1 MKILRFVWL
10 TLLAV
15 ALAGCNSGGS
25 DDQSA
30 PVSGDTVVLLSTP
43 VLTDDGTLSVEFT
56 VKNANGEAMT
66 LTSDPSFGLMKLI
79 QRPDNP
85 NQGATTLNKTMW
97 KSFTYRERDGTT
109 TPYVETTSN
118 LETLAPGQY
127 RHTFSFDVTSVVDP
141 ADSNNAVIPW
151 DENLL
156 HRITFEYKLESG
168 DRLSEV
174 IDWVPSGN
182 VPPMTRNILD
192 GSSCTDCHQDT
203 GIKHGSRKDPRVC
216 VACHNN
222 SVPETSRRS
231 LETIVHTVHG
241 DIFELITED
250 GNGDPVANDPTL
262 ASSYAFVDKPY
273 PQDIRNCDTCHKA
286 PVAGKTDD
294 AANWMKQDYDSCQT
308 CHQVRDTL
316 ASGAGFSV
324 HVGEVGAN
332 WSAASCT
339 SCHTEGNPDGLNVHD
354 VHIGRLNKI
363 KQASDM
369 LSISIE
375 NARIESNNYV
385 VDVKVELDGVGI
397 NSITALTPYLDINTN
412 KTTPRVY
419 LLLNWD
425 NGSGPELSYGT
436 TQLNMVTSDG
446 TSDNC
451 SPQGNGLFVC
461 TQDISGYAKQPDA
474 NSKLTVSVAELMLCA
489 DRRAGVLKACA
500 DLTNEKPDYIPW
512 RVAAKNSKGA
522 FDFGG
527 IAISHALPV
536 GADVESCTNC
546 HKDFTIH
553 ETRHGATDL
562 QQCVNCH
569 NSERAAFY
577 AGFPAD
583 LKYHVHSY
591 HTFGSHRDGSPTY
604 PGDSNNCEGCH
615 TRDQYNLPNQQNAR
629 PSLATSNGE
638 AKWFSAALVTCG
650 ACHVG
655 IENEDG
661 SQQALGDADVNTF
674 PLDHMIRNGA
684 VFAADTAE
692 EATGTEQCASC
703 HAVGMLKGVDSVHNV
718 YDYR

>member
-97 KSFTYRERDGTT
+97 KSFTYHEKDGATK
-109 TPYVETTSN
+109 PYMETTSN

-156 HRITFEYKLESG
+156 HRITFEYRLESG

-203 GIKHGSRKDPRVC
+203 GIKHVSRKDPRVC

-324 HVGEVGAN
+324 HVGEAGAN

-339 SCHTEGNPDGLNVHD
+339 SCHTEGNPDLNVYD
-354 VHIGRLNKI
+354 VHIGRINKL
-363 KQASDM
+363 KQARDSVAVE
-369 LSISIE
+369 IE
-375 NARIESNNYV
+375 NANIDGTNYV
-385 VDVKVELDGVGI
+385 VDVRITKDGTGI
-397 NSITALTPYLDINTN
+397 NSITDITDYIETG
-412 KTTPRVY
+412 KFY

-425 NGSGPELSYGT
+425 NGNGPELSYSDIV
-436 TQLNMVTSDG
+436 LNMVSSTGDAC
-446 TSDNC
+446 NVM
-451 SPQGNGLFVC
+451 GNGLFNC
-461 TQDISGYAKQPDA
+461 SKDISSLNKQPLA
-474 NSKLTVSVAELMLCA
+474 NSKLTVSVADIIFCA
-489 DRRAGVLKACA
+489 DRRSGELKACSAVSGEKA
-500 DLTNEKPDYIPW
+500 DYVPW
-512 RVAAKNSKGA
+512 RIASNNAKGS
-522 FDFGG
+522 FDFSG
-527 IAISHALPV
+527 IEIVHSLPV
-536 GADVESCTNC
+536 GADFESCTDC

-655 IENEDG
+655 IEK
-661 SQQALGDADVNTF
+661 ALGDADVNTF